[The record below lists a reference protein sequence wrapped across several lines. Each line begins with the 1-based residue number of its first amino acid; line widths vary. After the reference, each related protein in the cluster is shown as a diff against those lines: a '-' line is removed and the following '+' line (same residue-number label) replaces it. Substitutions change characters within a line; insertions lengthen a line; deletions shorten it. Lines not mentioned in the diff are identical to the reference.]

1 MKTMTMQELI
11 EDYRISCNLLTER
24 IETINKQ
31 LKVFVTPEKYS
42 ELSHRRRM
50 LREERLEILHTIE
63 SLQEHC
69 R

>member
-1 MKTMTMQELI
+1 MKPMTMQELI

-24 IETINKQ
+24 IESINKQ
-31 LKVFVTPEKYS
+31 LKVFVPPEKYS
-42 ELSHRRRM
+42 ELSHRRRT

-63 SLQEHC
+63 NLQEHC